1 MKLETE
7 EKWAIVFVIV
17 IIVLGGGGI
26 TVSFFN
32 TGSTLGFLGSFF
44 NMIKNLFTVLSVVA
58 LFILSYATVK
68 LTRLLMDNTFVFAG
82 GGKGGEDEKYKIP
95 TNKDWERV
103 QKLFNSDNPSDWKIA
118 ILEADIMLEDL
129 VRVKMGYR
137 GETLGECLKQIEAS
151 DFTTLQEAWEAHNF
165 RNRIA
170 HESDAGISRR
180 DVNRA
185 IGLFEKVFRE
195 FSYI

>member
-1 MKLETE
+1 METDE
-7 EKWAIVFVIV
+7 RWAIVFVIAV
-17 IIVLGGGGI
+17 IVLGGSGVA
-26 TVSFFN
+26 VSLFLA
-32 TGSTLGFLGSFF
+32 SGFLSFLKTIINALSSIF
-44 NMIKNLFTVLSVVA
+44 SVLSVVA
-58 LFILSYATVK
+58 IFIISYAVVK
-68 LTRLLMDNTFVFAG
+68 LTGIFMENRFLFGALGDVDDD
-82 GGKGGEDEKYKIP
+82 GEYKVP
-95 TNKDWERV
+95 VNKDWERV
-103 QKLFNSDNPSDWKIA
+103 QRLFISDNPSDWKIA

-129 VRVKMGYR
+129 VRVRMGYK

-170 HESDAGISRR
+170 HESDSGISRR
-180 DVNRA
+180 DINRA

>member
-1 MKLETE
+1 MEAE
-7 EKWAIVFVIV
+7 EKRAIVFVIA
-17 IIVLGGGGI
+17 IIIFGGGGLTI
-26 TVSFFN
+26 SFLRSSDVFN
-32 TGSTLGFLGSFF
+32 FF
-44 NMIKNLFTVLSVVA
+44 SVVFSATRSLLTFLSVVA
-58 LFILSYATVK
+58 LFILSYATIKVVG
-68 LTRLLMDNTFVFAG
+68 LLMDNSFVFG
-82 GGKGGEDEKYKIP
+82 PKDREEDEEYEIP
-95 TNKDWERV
+95 VNKDWQRV
-103 QKLFNSDNPSDWKIA
+103 QRLFNSENPSDWKIA

-129 VRVKMGYR
+129 VRIKMGYT

-170 HESDAGISRR
+170 HESDSGISRR
-180 DVNRA
+180 DVNRI

>member
-1 MKLETE
+1 METE
-7 EKWAIVFVIV
+7 EKWAIVFVVGV
-17 IIVLGGGGI
+17 IILGGGGI
-26 TVSFFN
+26 TLSFFSGGN
-32 TGSTLGFLGSFF
+32 LFGFLGSFF
-44 NMIKNLFTVLSVVA
+44 NFAKSLFIFLCIGA
-58 LFILSYATVK
+58 LFVLSYATIK
-68 LTRLLMDNTFVFAG
+68 MIGLLMDNTFVFAG
-82 GGKGGEDEKYKIP
+82 GRGKKEMDTYQAP
-95 TNKDWERV
+95 TNRDWERV
-103 QKLFNSDNPSDWKIA
+103 QRLFNSDNPSDWKIA

-151 DFTTLQEAWEAHNF
+151 DFTTLEEAWEAHNF

>member
-1 MKLETE
+1 
-7 EKWAIVFVIV
+7 
-17 IIVLGGGGI
+17 
-26 TVSFFN
+26 
-32 TGSTLGFLGSFF
+32 
-44 NMIKNLFTVLSVVA
+44 
-58 LFILSYATVK
+58 
-68 LTRLLMDNTFVFAG
+68 
-82 GGKGGEDEKYKIP
+82 
-95 TNKDWERV
+95 V
-103 QKLFNSDNPSDWKIA
+103 QRLFNSENPSDWKIA

-129 VRVKMGYR
+129 VRIKMGYT

-170 HESDAGISRR
+170 HESDSGISRR
-180 DVNRA
+180 DVNRI